1 MNDFVLSCCS
11 TADLKKEH
19 FERRNIPY
27 ICFHYELDGID
38 YRDDLGQT
46 MAFED
51 FYRAMSNGAETKT
64 SQINAEEY
72 EEYFETFLKKGKDI
86 LHVTLSSGISGSIN
100 SAMIAKSGL
109 EEKYPEVTYV
119 RVGERGVGVAFRK
132 GIELNTCDI
141 VGYMDIDLS
150 TDLKYLGKTIK
161 MFQKYH
167 QLQYVNGSRFSKNS
181 DTKGRKWYR
190 KITSMGLVILLKT
203 IFRMKATDAVC
214 GFTWLRKEAA
224 EELVK
229 ESSNDNGW
237 FYTIEFLLRA
247 ERKGMKIYDMPVEWQ
262 EDYDTTVKIW
272 KTIKNYLVRIYKL
285 KKAFIQEDK
294 KKK

>member
-1 MNDFVLSCCS
+1 MSKNSLSINLLFPVLN
-11 TADLKKEH
+11 
-19 FERRNIPY
+19 ERLRLENGIERSMEYLRKHVTIPY
-27 ICFHYELDGID
+27 QLTILDNGS
-38 YRDDLGQT
+38 DDETPEIG
-46 MAFED
+46 MALD
-51 FYRAMSNGAETKT
+51 K
-64 SQINAEEY
+64 
-72 EEYFETFLKKGKDI
+72 
-86 LHVTLSSGISGSIN
+86 
-100 SAMIAKSGL
+100 
-109 EEKYPEVTYV
+109 KYPEVTYI

-132 GIELNTCDI
+132 GIAINTCDI

-150 TDLKYLGKTIK
+150 TDLKYLSKTIE
-161 MFQKYH
+161 MFQKDPE
-167 QLQYVNGSRFSKNS
+167 LQYVNGSRFSKES

-190 KITSMGLVILLKT
+190 KITSMGLVILLKS
-203 IFRMKATDAVC
+203 IFHMKATDAVC

-262 EDYDTTVKIW
+262 EDYNTTVKIW
-272 KTIKNYLVRIYKL
+272 KTIRNYLVRIYYL
-285 KKAFIQEDK
+285 KKAFKQEDK